1 MKSAA
6 RGRWLGACALMFAGA
21 VATAQPE
28 PVAPPPV
35 VDQPDGRGDPG
46 AQLERELAML
56 KARQTKLEEARRRI
70 SAGERPRDV
79 LRELDLLRRGER
91 DDGGPP
97 EGLPGRRSFGPRGEG
112 PRGEGPR
119 EGGFPGEGRRG
130 PEFMDKPESREAIE
144 AFLQEHAPEV
154 AKRLREAREST
165 PELADRMW
173 GRVAPRVRDAMNAGK
188 RDPELV
194 EPRMRELT
202 AGMHVLDALVGFRQ
216 AQRVEGDAKTAAVEA
231 ARTKLRTAM
240 GEVFDARLMGQ
251 EAEVQILSRRLDQM
265 RSGIDKAK
273 TDRERKLDSLLK
285 EIDQGR
291 EPDLEMGNHGPRR
304 GPGPDGERR
313 PRPDR
318 EPGNGPGPDRED
330 GPPR

>member
-6 RGRWLGACALMFAGA
+6 RGGWLAACAMMFASSAA
-21 VATAQPE
+21 VAQPDPEAPPAADQPE
-28 PVAPPPV
+28 
-35 VDQPDGRGDPG
+35 GRGDPA
-46 AQLERELAML
+46 AQVDRELAML
-56 KARQTKLEEARRRI
+56 KARQAKLEEARRRI
-70 SAGERPRDV
+70 GAGERPRDV
-79 LRELDLLRRGER
+79 LRELELLRRGER
-91 DDGGPP
+91 EDAGPP
-97 EGLPGRRSFGPRGEG
+97 EGLSGRRPFGPRGEG
-112 PRGEGPR
+112 PRGEGSR

-130 PEFMDKPESREAIE
+130 PEFLDKPDSREAIE

-154 AKRLREAREST
+154 AKRMREAREST

-216 AQRVEGDAKTAAVEA
+216 AQRVEGDAKAAAVEA
-231 ARTKLRTAM
+231 ARAKLRTAM

-291 EPDLEMGNHGPRR
+291 EPDLEMGGRGPRR

-318 EPGNGPGPDRED
+318 EPGNGPGPDGEE